1 MTIPLVQKG
10 ILSKVEQL
18 RLEREVN
25 EVEGKL
31 KELIGGF
38 QKDAMERVNETK
50 RNESGTGRARRSYT
64 RPRRPCETC
73 SGPVSGYRY
82 RQ

>member
-50 RNESGTGRARRSYT
+50 RKRNWKGSTKLYKAAKT
-64 RPRRPCETC
+64 
-73 SGPVSGYRY
+73 V
-82 RQ
+82 